1 MHGKKRFLLYINL
14 KRNNLE
20 FHAITVPTIDTARN
34 AYLVQSLLNHGSQ
47 VLLVG
52 HTGVGKT
59 TLIEGILLSL
69 DISVGSFSIN
79 FSAGT
84 TSEGT
89 QRCIETS
96 FEKKSKNKYC
106 PKNAKKKT
114 ICFVDDLNMPR
125 KDTYGSQAPLEL
137 IRQWIDYG
145 SWYSHEELNLNL
157 INDLQFLWAMGKPG
171 GGRSEISQRLM

>member
-1 MHGKKRFLLYINL
+1 VYKPQEK
-14 KRNNLE
+14 NLE
-20 FHAITVPTIDTARN
+20 FHAITVPTVDTARN

-59 TLIEGILLSL
+59 TLVEGILISL
-69 DISVGSFSIN
+69 DISVSSFTIN

-89 QRCIETS
+89 QRCIEAN
-96 FEKKSKNKYC
+96 FEKKSKNKYS

-114 ICFVDDLNMPR
+114 I
-125 KDTYGSQAPLEL
+125 
-137 IRQWIDYG
+137 
-145 SWYSHEELNLNL
+145 
-157 INDLQFLWAMGKPG
+157 
-171 GGRSEISQRLM
+171 

>member
-1 MHGKKRFLLYINL
+1 M
-14 KRNNLE
+14 
-20 FHAITVPTIDTARN
+20 
-34 AYLVQSLLNHGSQ
+34 LLNHESQ
-47 VLLVG
+47 ILLVR
-52 HTGVGKT
+52 HIGVGKN
-59 TLIEGILLSL
+59 TLIEDILLSL
-69 DISVGSFSIN
+69 DISVGLFSIN
-79 FSAGT
+79 FSIGT

-114 ICFVDDLNMPR
+114 ICFVDDLNMLR

-145 SWYSHEELNLNL
+145 SWYNHEKLTLNL
-157 INDLQFLWAMGKPG
+157 INDLQFLWAMGKSG
-171 GGRSEISQRLM
+171 GESSVIS